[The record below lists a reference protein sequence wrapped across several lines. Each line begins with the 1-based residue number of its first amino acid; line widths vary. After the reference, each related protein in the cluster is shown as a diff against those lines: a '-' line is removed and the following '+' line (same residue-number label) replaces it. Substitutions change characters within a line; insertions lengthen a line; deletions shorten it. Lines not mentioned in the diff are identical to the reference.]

1 MSSYSSYDIIVNN
14 GSTINTVIE
23 GTEGKIPRHINSIS
37 IITTET
43 VAKDQ
48 ALIRY
53 ILGGLCAVSAVV
65 LLIVMVVIPIIVF
78 RRRKR
83 KSKQ

>member
-1 MSSYSSYDIIVNN
+1 MTSLLIINLLLILSLKVLKVKYPDTLIQYPLLLHAE
-14 GSTINTVIE
+14 TI
-23 GTEGKIPRHINSIS
+23 
-37 IITTET
+37 
-43 VAKDQ
+43 AKDQ